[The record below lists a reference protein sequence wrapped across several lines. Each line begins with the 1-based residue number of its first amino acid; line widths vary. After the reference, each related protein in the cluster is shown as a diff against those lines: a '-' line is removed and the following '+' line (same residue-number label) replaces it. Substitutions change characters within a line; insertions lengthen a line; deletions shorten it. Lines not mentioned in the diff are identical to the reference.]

1 MSGSGSCSELAGKVA
16 AALLEQGATNLEAKI
31 ASYIASFG
39 DTNWQIDKTL
49 AENIPKDRSGGRYH
63 RESIGRARRMLTRA
77 GFLHVKRIF
86 PGQVPE
92 GADYPSAHGTTSKG
106 IRWKSIGVTRP
117 PKSERRKAAERARA
131 AERHERLAKPRYA
144 APSAILGAN
153 PTGSTRRAPKSPE
166 PDSELASVLRD
177 FESLQQSARA
187 RRGTG
192 EEQTPVPR
200 QGPDPPE

>member
-1 MSGSGSCSELAGKVA
+1 MSGQGSCSELAGKVA

-31 ASYIASFG
+31 ASYVASFG
-39 DTNWQIDKTL
+39 DTNWQTDKTL
-49 AENIPKDRSGGRYH
+49 AKAIPKDRSGALYH

-86 PGQVPE
+86 PGQIPD

-106 IRWKSIGVTRP
+106 IRWKAVGVTRP
-117 PKSERRKAAERARA
+117 PKSERRKAAERART
-131 AERHERLAKPRYA
+131 AERHERLAKPRHV
-144 APSAILGAN
+144 APGAIN
-153 PTGSTRRAPKSPE
+153 PETTGRAPRSPK
-166 PDSELASVLRD
+166 PDAELAQVLAD

-187 RRGTG
+187 KRGTG
-192 EEQTPVPR
+192 DEQKPVPR

>member
-1 MSGSGSCSELAGKVA
+1 MSGQGSCSELAGKVA
-16 AALLEQGATNLEAKI
+16 VALLEQGATNLEAKI
-31 ASYIASFG
+31 ASYVASFG

-86 PGQVPE
+86 PGQIPD

-106 IRWKSIGVTRP
+106 IRWKAVGVTRP

-131 AERHERLAKPRYA
+131 AERHERLAKPRHV
-144 APSAILGAN
+144 APGAIN
-153 PTGSTRRAPKSPE
+153 PETTGRAPRSPK
-166 PDSELASVLRD
+166 PDAELAQVLRD
-177 FESLQQSARA
+177 FESIQQSARA

-192 EEQTPVPR
+192 EEQKPVPR

>member
-1 MSGSGSCSELAGKVA
+1 MSGSGSCSELAAKVA

-31 ASYIASFG
+31 GSYIASFG
-39 DTNWQIDKTL
+39 DTNWQTDKTL
-49 AENIPKDRSGGRYH
+49 SENLQKNRSGALYH

-86 PGQVPE
+86 PGQIPD

-106 IRWKSIGVTRP
+106 IRWKAVGVTRP
-117 PKSERRKAAERARA
+117 PKSERRKAAERART
-131 AERHERLAKPRYA
+131 AERHERLAKPRHV
-144 APSAILGAN
+144 APGAIN
-153 PTGSTRRAPKSPE
+153 PETTGRAPRSPK
-166 PDSELASVLRD
+166 PDAELAQVLAD

-187 RRGTG
+187 KRGTG
-192 EEQTPVPR
+192 DEQKPVPR

>member
-1 MSGSGSCSELAGKVA
+1 MSGQGSCSELAGKVA
-16 AALLEQGATNLEAKI
+16 VALLEQGATNLEAKI
-31 ASYIASFG
+31 ASYVASFG

-86 PGQVPE
+86 PGQIPD

-106 IRWKSIGVTRP
+106 IRWKSVGVTRP

-131 AERHERLAKPRYA
+131 AERHERLAKPRHV
-144 APSAILGAN
+144 APGAIN
-153 PTGSTRRAPKSPE
+153 PETAGRAPRSPK
-166 PDSELASVLRD
+166 PDAELASVLAD
-177 FESLQQSARA
+177 FTSLQQSARA
-187 RRGTG
+187 QRGTG
-192 EEQTPVPR
+192 DRQKPVPR

>member
-1 MSGSGSCSELAGKVA
+1 MSGSGSCSELAAKVA

-31 ASYIASFG
+31 GSYIASFG
-39 DTNWQIDKTL
+39 DTNWQIDRVL
-49 AENIPKDRSGGRYH
+49 AQNLQKNRSGALYH

-106 IRWKSIGVTRP
+106 IRWKAVGVTRP
-117 PKSERRKAAERARA
+117 PKSERRKAAEQARA

-144 APSAILGAN
+144 APGAIVGAN
-153 PTGSTRRAPKSPE
+153 PTHSTGRAPRSPE
-166 PDSELASVLRD
+166 PDAELASVLRD

-187 RRGTG
+187 KRGTG
-192 EEQTPVPR
+192 DEQKPVPR